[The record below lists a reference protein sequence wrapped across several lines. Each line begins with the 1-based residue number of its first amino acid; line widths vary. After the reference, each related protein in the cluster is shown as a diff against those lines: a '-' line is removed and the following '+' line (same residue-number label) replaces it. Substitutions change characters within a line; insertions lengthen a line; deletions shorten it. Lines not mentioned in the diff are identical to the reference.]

1 MAAVFDNHRV
11 LHGRSSFSGTR
22 RLCGAYVSGDDY
34 RSRLAGLR
42 RQFGKEREGW
52 EVELEKMGVR
62 KSGGGDGVWDG
73 Y

>member
-1 MAAVFDNHRV
+1 M
-11 LHGRSSFSGTR
+11 LHGRSSFSGQR

-42 RQFGKEREGW
+42 KQFDQEKQGW
-52 EVELEKMGVR
+52 EEELEGLGLR
-62 KSGGGDGVWDG
+62 KSEGEKGGVWDG